1 MSLTDDEVQNQ
12 IRVMVSFIDQEA
24 KEKAEEIDTKA
35 EEEFQIE
42 KGKIVESQRQKI
54 SEHYAKKEKQLNQQ
68 KLVKHSHML
77 NRNRLQ
83 MLKSRDDQIK
93 TVIDQTKQALFARKD
108 DPTLLEDLMVQSLL
122 QVTESEVTFR
132 VLQDQFQL
140 VQQVLPNAIN
150 RYAQTAGKAV
160 NVKIDDSKF
169 LTADK
174 IGGVVLITKNNRL
187 VIDNTLMARVE
198 LVGQQLLPEIRNI
211 LFGRNPNRKFDD

>member
-1 MSLTDDEVQNQ
+1 
-12 IRVMVSFIDQEA
+12 
-24 KEKAEEIDTKA
+24 
-35 EEEFQIE
+35 
-42 KGKIVESQRQKI
+42 
-54 SEHYAKKEKQLNQQ
+54 
-68 KLVKHSHML
+68 
-77 NRNRLQ
+77 